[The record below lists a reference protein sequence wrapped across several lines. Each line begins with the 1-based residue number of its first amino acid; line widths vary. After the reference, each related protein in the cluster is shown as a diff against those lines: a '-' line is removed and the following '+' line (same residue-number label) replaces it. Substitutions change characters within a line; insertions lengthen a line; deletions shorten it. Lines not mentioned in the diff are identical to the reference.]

1 MKKAVESG
9 KGSSTTSHA
18 SVNGM
23 RRELM
28 RLPNSHQ
35 TDSSNQY
42 AARDNDD
49 FIQSES
55 DRQTLLIKY
64 FPSSLLLIELDFA
77 CLLFNYG
84 ITLFFLIDFCISL

>member
-1 MKKAVESG
+1 MKKAMESG

-49 FIQSES
+49 FILSES

-64 FPSSLLLIELDFA
+64 FPSSPSLSHAFRAGFCMSFVPLWQNTMF
-77 CLLFNYG
+77 FN
-84 ITLFFLIDFCISL
+84 